1 LEKSPTALGFW
12 GGNSGMFLI
21 KKLENLGINHDLS
34 QIRAE
39 SRNNKT
45 ILQKYSKKHN
55 KTNEPGA
62 SVLEPEQVD

>member
-1 LEKSPTALGFW
+1 
-12 GGNSGMFLI
+12 MFLI